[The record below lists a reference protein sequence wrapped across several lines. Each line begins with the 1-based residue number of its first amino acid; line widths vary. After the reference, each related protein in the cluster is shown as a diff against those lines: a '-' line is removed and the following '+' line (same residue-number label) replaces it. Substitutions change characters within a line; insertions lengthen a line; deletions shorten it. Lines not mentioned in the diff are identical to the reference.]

1 MGGLHGG
8 FTADNI
14 AGPYGSPSITI
25 LLNREFVADSVIQ
38 ASGTVEFEDGLR
50 TGVLQEDCWCPY
62 GVRTNPLV
70 NVRAP
75 MWQGMTLGEVWMG
88 IYVHSANQTPTVM
101 SRIVADS
108 LTEMRWQQWC
118 KENI

>member
-1 MGGLHGG
+1 MKAFKIYQKGKGIPMLGL
-8 FTADNI
+8 
-14 AGPYGSPSITI
+14 
-25 LLNREFVADSVIQ
+25 VADPVTL
-38 ASGTVEFEDGLR
+38 AFWRPEFEDGLR
-50 TGVLQEDCWCPY
+50 TGVLQEDCWCPC

-118 KENI
+118 KV